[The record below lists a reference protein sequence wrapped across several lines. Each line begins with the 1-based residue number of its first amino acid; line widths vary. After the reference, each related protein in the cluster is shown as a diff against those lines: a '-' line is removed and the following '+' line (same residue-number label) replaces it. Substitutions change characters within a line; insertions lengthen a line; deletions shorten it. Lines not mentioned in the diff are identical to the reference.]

1 MKDKFHK
8 IRKILG
14 IIYRN
19 LRFTLAEEV
28 RRELFPP
35 KLPTNKDKKV
45 YIHLGCGPINAS
57 GFINVDVIPYSH
69 VHYIQHVEDLS
80 IFPENYADLIY
91 ASHIL
96 KHISHNK
103 ISEVLREWYRILK
116 KDGILRIS
124 VPDFDKLIDV
134 YFNEE
139 KDIKTIIGPLMGGQD
154 NFYNFHKSVFNE
166 KYLKELLLDVGF
178 REVRH

>member
-1 MKDKFHK
+1 MKISLKDRFRK

-19 LRFTLAEEV
+19 LRFTFAKEV
-28 RRELFPP
+28 ERELFPS
-35 KLPTNKDKKV
+35 KLPTNRDKKV
-45 YIHLGCGPINAS
+45 YIHLGCGSINAS

-96 KHISHNK
+96 EHISHNK
-103 ISEVLREWYRILK
+103 ISEVLREWYRVLK
-116 KDGILRIS
+116 KDGIPRLS

-139 KDIKTIIGPLMGGQD
+139 KDIKTIAWPSYGWTG
-154 NFYNFHKSVFNE
+154 
-166 KYLKELLLDVGF
+166 
-178 REVRH
+178 